1 MKRILL
7 TCLSVVALMAG
18 AQTPDPVVMVIN
30 GKQITR
36 GEFEYSYN
44 KNGGVEGA
52 VEQKT
57 VPEYV
62 DMFINYKLKVAAA
75 ESARLDTLSSFRREF
90 LQYRDMQLTPYMVDQ
105 AYIDSVAHSLY
116 DRTAQQLQGKDMLR
130 PAHIL
135 LGVAQNATEAE
146 RQHVKA
152 KADSLYAVL
161 KAGGDFAALARSYSK
176 DVNSGMRGGE
186 LPWIGPGMTLQAFEQ
201 AAYALQPGEISEPV
215 LTEVG
220 YHIIKM
226 MERKQLEPYDSLEA
240 EIIGSLKRQGIE
252 DASAEHKIRQM
263 VDASGGRLTR
273 EMVMDSLLQAHV
285 NDNADLRYL
294 VQEYHDGLL
303 LYEISKREVWDK
315 AAADSVGLAKWY
327 KTYKHKYAW
336 DEPRFKGFVV
346 YAKDKASLKKAKK
359 LLKKHA
365 NGDWRKVIKQECN
378 KDSMMVAVTGP
389 LLCKKGENRFV
400 DALIFGEGSAS
411 QKPGFPLAEA
421 VGKTLKKPGSY
432 LDVKSD
438 VVTDYQESLEK
449 AWVDEL
455 RKRYTFEV
463 DENVL
468 KTVNNH

>member
-201 AAYALQPGEISEPV
+201 ACSPAKSRNPYS
-215 LTEVG
+215 
-220 YHIIKM
+220 
-226 MERKQLEPYDSLEA
+226 RK
-240 EIIGSLKRQGIE
+240 
-252 DASAEHKIRQM
+252 
-263 VDASGGRLTR
+263 
-273 EMVMDSLLQAHV
+273 
-285 NDNADLRYL
+285 
-294 VQEYHDGLL
+294 
-303 LYEISKREVWDK
+303 
-315 AAADSVGLAKWY
+315 
-327 KTYKHKYAW
+327 
-336 DEPRFKGFVV
+336 
-346 YAKDKASLKKAKK
+346 
-359 LLKKHA
+359 
-365 NGDWRKVIKQECN
+365 
-378 KDSMMVAVTGP
+378 
-389 LLCKKGENRFV
+389 
-400 DALIFGEGSAS
+400 
-411 QKPGFPLAEA
+411 
-421 VGKTLKKPGSY
+421 
-432 LDVKSD
+432 
-438 VVTDYQESLEK
+438 
-449 AWVDEL
+449 
-455 RKRYTFEV
+455 
-463 DENVL
+463 
-468 KTVNNH
+468 

>member
-18 AQTPDPVVMVIN
+18 AQTLDPVVMVIN

-116 DRTAQQLQGKDMLR
+116 DRTARQLQGKDMLR

-146 RQHVKA
+146 RQRVKA

-176 DVNSGMRGGE
+176 DVNTGMRGGE
-186 LPWIGPGMTLQAFEQ
+186 LPWIGPGMTLEAFET

-226 MERKQLEPYDSLEA
+226 IERKQLEPYDSLEA

-263 VDASGGRLTR
+263 VEASGGRLTR

-285 NDNADLRYL
+285 NENADLRYL

-303 LYEISKREVWDK
+303 LYEISKQEVWDK
-315 AAADSVGLAKWY
+315 AAADSVGLARWY
-327 KTYKHKYAW
+327 KERKDKYAW

-365 NGDWRKVIKQECN
+365 NGDWRKIIKQECN

-389 LLCKKGENRFV
+389 LLCKKGENRYV
-400 DALIFGEGSAS
+400 DALIFGEGSAP
-411 QKPGFPLAEA
+411 QKPGFPLVEA

-449 AWVDEL
+449 VWVNEL
-455 RKRYTFEV
+455 RQRYTFEV